1 MSVST
6 IGKPTT
12 VNPSSSLEIRTQPC
26 KLVGHGTGQT
36 HKPTSVLEA
45 ACNPVQ
51 RFPSAGLTTAS
62 STVSRH
68 GMNLKDV

>member
-45 ACNPVQ
+45 ACNPV
-51 RFPSAGLTTAS
+51 TTLPKCRLDNS
-62 STVSRH
+62 IIDCEQTRYEP
-68 GMNLKDV
+68 